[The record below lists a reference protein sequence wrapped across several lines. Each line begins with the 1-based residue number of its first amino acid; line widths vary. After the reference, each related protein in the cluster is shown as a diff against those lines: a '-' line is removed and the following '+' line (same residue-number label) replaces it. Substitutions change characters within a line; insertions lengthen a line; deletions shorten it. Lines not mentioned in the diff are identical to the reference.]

1 MRELYLNGYIDEEV
15 WFGDEITPEDL
26 HVALYGAENQFKD
39 DVRIRLNSYGG
50 SCNAATRM
58 FDDVRAYP
66 GNVHITISGTA
77 ASAATVLAMAAG
89 RLEMTPGSLFMIHD
103 PIVIAWGNER
113 DLSEAIGLLCACKES
128 ILNVYG
134 TRCKKERGELAA
146 MMTSTAWMDAKAA
159 LGNGFID
166 GIAEDDAGSGPQNAA
181 KPRAVDRA
189 EAEARVK
196 AWLDRRKQL
205 PSRPSQGDEHTSS
218 AAPAGEQAE
227 RPEGQDGTAQA
238 LPVCTGGS
246 PPEAAQAAQTPESSG
261 TTEQPEK
268 PGTPIAQL
276 QTRLGLI
283 MPTRR

>member
-1 MRELYLNGYIDEEV
+1 MRELYLNGYIDDEV

-66 GNVHITISGTA
+66 GNVLIIVSGTA
-77 ASAATVLAMAAG
+77 ASAATVLAMAAD

-113 DLSEAIGLLCACKES
+113 DLSEAIGLLRACKES

-166 GIAEDDAGSGPQNAA
+166 GIAED
-181 KPRAVDRA
+181 
-189 EAEARVK
+189 
-196 AWLDRRKQL
+196 
-205 PSRPSQGDEHTSS
+205 
-218 AAPAGEQAE
+218 
-227 RPEGQDGTAQA
+227 
-238 LPVCTGGS
+238 
-246 PPEAAQAAQTPESSG
+246 
-261 TTEQPEK
+261 
-268 PGTPIAQL
+268 
-276 QTRLGLI
+276 
-283 MPTRR
+283 